1 MRGKTDSSAK
11 NLAHAPSLEVDES
24 GSIEHAVKPLAP
36 VSAFPPDDFD
46 LEDPGDFSKQ
56 EVLQPHFSSEPMRY
70 RIIKQAD
77 SVEKIR
83 LKKFLAVIVMLGFLL
98 SLTWY
103 IVKKDS
109 NINQSIQRV
118 TKLFQK
124 NLDRKGFGIYT
135 KAYTEGFI
143 NRLRTLDGPG
153 TDKSSLKTWRE
164 MDCRFLIQEAYSRK
178 IRAPLDSQARYLL
191 LSCLLFQDSPQM
203 ALRSIQDD
211 YGDPQRIR
219 KTVYSWDVLPEL
231 LAASEAQQRM
241 QTFSWQLRQDYPNCR
256 RWEVSPACLIRFV
269 EQARQPLRVRLD
281 DGYKILNQ
289 GLNQMDPLLQA
300 WLGLAAGW
308 STMKNGESKQA
319 ETYLRAAAGLFPA
332 LFDPFLEREI
342 FRARLFNA
350 ARSLDKKSFQ
360 AIWKTRPITRMEED
374 EKAFLD
380 VNVYRV
386 FVLKPNESAAALSD
400 FFSKPESVQRFQY
413 DAGFIRMIVEQSIR
427 WHLTSEGVEY
437 LDRLIGQRSPGK
449 SQDGE
454 WLPLLR
460 ARLLLAE
467 HRYSEVLDT
476 LKPIENFAVRSQEYS
491 HIKGAALLS
500 GNLTK
505 NYQLMAAAEFQKAVN
520 IEPRAEHFMA
530 LIMAFIDAHEIEKA
544 DKSMKFWGKIKVK
557 QGDEAWR
564 LFAEGLLKYARGNR
578 GGARQTWAE
587 IGLRYPS
594 FELAS
599 RVGKNLDEDPK
610 YLENQMV
617 SKMIPMLPVDGPLGP
632 LVSFW

>member
-83 LKKFLAVIVMLGFLL
+83 LKKFLAIIVMLGFFL

-231 LAASEAQQRM
+231 LAASEAQQ
-241 QTFSWQLRQDYPNCR
+241 
-256 RWEVSPACLIRFV
+256 
-269 EQARQPLRVRLD
+269 
-281 DGYKILNQ
+281 
-289 GLNQMDPLLQA
+289 
-300 WLGLAAGW
+300 
-308 STMKNGESKQA
+308 NGESKQA

-491 HIKGAALLS
+491 HIKGAAILS

-617 SKMIPMLPVDGPLGP
+617 SYYAPDRDI
-632 LVSFW
+632 SAAN